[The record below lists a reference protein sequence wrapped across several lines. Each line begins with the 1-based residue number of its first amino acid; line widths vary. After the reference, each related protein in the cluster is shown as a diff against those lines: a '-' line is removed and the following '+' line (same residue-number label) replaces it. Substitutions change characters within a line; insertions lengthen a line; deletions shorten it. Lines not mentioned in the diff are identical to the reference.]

1 MNPKEIRKF
10 KVMLAESGR
19 QLFVLQEYIKE
30 RPDTELCGAACD
42 GEALLELLGQGFE
55 PDVLILDSDLRRIS
69 GIRVLYKMR
78 SLRLK
83 RMPQILM
90 TTCTAD
96 DGVHKRY
103 IEAGAKSLVVKPYK
117 MEELLNQA
125 IDLCLNAPESVEVH
139 LDYLIRLYLEQM
151 HLTVGDAGYW
161 YLSDAVKQMLQHP
174 ALCGLCKEVYEHCG
188 ARFGVSPK
196 AIESG
201 IRRAIERIHYV
212 SPPTY
217 REMQKFLKLS
227 AEKPV
232 SNRDFL
238 GRMAQQ
244 IALEWEP

>member
-1 MNPKEIRKF
+1 M
-10 KVMLAESGR
+10 
-19 QLFVLQEYIKE
+19 
-30 RPDTELCGAACD
+30 
-42 GEALLELLGQGFE
+42 EA
-55 PDVLILDSDLRRIS
+55 R
-69 GIRVLYKMR
+69 
-78 SLRLK
+78 
-83 RMPQILM
+83 
-90 TTCTAD
+90 
-96 DGVHKRY
+96 
-103 IEAGAKSLVVKPYK
+103 
-117 MEELLNQA
+117 
-125 IDLCLNAPESVEVH
+125 

-188 ARFGVSPK
+188 TRFGVSPK

-212 SPPTY
+212 SPPAY